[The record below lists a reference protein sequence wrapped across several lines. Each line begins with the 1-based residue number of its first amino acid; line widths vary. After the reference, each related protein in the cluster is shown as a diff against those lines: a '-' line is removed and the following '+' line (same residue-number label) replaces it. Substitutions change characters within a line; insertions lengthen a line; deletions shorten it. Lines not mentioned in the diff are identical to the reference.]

1 MKQQQKSQAE
11 ALLSMHHRGR
21 VLVFANAWD
30 VASARVLES
39 CGAEAIATSS
49 AGVAF
54 ALGYPDG
61 EKISRREMLQM
72 VGRICGAVEIPVTA
86 DVEAGYGRGPEDA
99 AETARAVIEAGAVGV
114 NLEDGTGE
122 PQHPLVDLSLAA
134 AKVAAV
140 REAAGRAGV
149 PLVLNARTD
158 VYLDQVG
165 PPESRFDEALR
176 RAISFRDAGADCI
189 FLPGVKDAETIR
201 AFARE
206 LRCPIN
212 ILAGPGVPS
221 LPELQKLGVAR
232 VSLGSKPMLAAVS
245 TLRRLWQELQGPGTY
260 TGLAGA
266 LTHAEMNRLLSR

>member
-11 ALLSMHHRGR
+11 ALRAMHHRGR

-54 ALGYPDG
+54 TLGYPDG
-61 EKISRREMLQM
+61 QKISRREMLEM
-72 VGRICGAVEIPVTA
+72 VGRICRAVEVPVTA
-86 DVEAGYGRGPEDA
+86 DVESGYGSGPEDA

-114 NLEDGTGE
+114 NLEDSTGE
-122 PQHPLVDLSLAA
+122 PEHPLVDLALAA

-140 REAAGRAGV
+140 REAAGHAGV

-165 PPESRFDEALR
+165 PPESRWDEALR
-176 RAISFRDAGADCI
+176 LAISFRDAGADCI
-189 FLPGVKDAETIR
+189 FLPGVQDADTIR
-201 AFARE
+201 AFVRE
-206 LRCPIN
+206 LRCPGQHPRR
-212 ILAGPGVPS
+212 AGRSIHP
-221 LPELQKLGVAR
+221 
-232 VSLGSKPMLAAVS
+232 
-245 TLRRLWQELQGPGTY
+245 
-260 TGLAGA
+260 
-266 LTHAEMNRLLSR
+266 